1 MEVSVEVPSVEGL
14 RAEVATVVKWLK
26 REGDLVE
33 KGDTLVL
40 VEFPKVELEIPAP
53 ASGSLSRI
61 LATEGK
67 MVRVHDTVGILET

>member
-61 LATEGK
+61 LAREGK

>member
-1 MEVSVEVPSVEGL
+1 MEGL

-61 LATEGK
+61 LAREGK
-67 MVRVHDTVGILET
+67 MVRVHDTVGVLET